1 MNGHFEHSG
10 NRIDPLPAEFSAAHQ
25 EIDARLAEAAAQEE
39 IPAGLNA
46 RVFQASVSMLPHRR
60 KSRTL
65 RLVGA
70 GQAAFER
77 LTLGRL
83 AMAAMVLLSCSV
95 AIWVLNSQHHMS
107 GISGS
112 GGILARSV
120 SHASIDWM
128 PQEATAK
135 IDRDLS
141 YLLDTNDLT
150 SPDDIN
156 HDLVKLVSELEM

>member
-10 NRIDPLPAEFSAAHQ
+10 NRIDPLPAEFSAAHR
-25 EIDARLAEAAAQEE
+25 EIDARLGEVVAQEE
-39 IPAGLNA
+39 IPAGLNS
-46 RVFQASVSMLPHRR
+46 RLFQASVLMLPHRR

-70 GQAAFER
+70 GQAALER

-95 AIWVLNSQHHMS
+95 AIWVLNSQH
-107 GISGS
+107 GISG
-112 GGILARSV
+112 GGGVLVRNV
-120 SHASIDWM
+120 SHAPIDWM

-135 IDRDLS
+135 LDRDLS
-141 YLLDTNDLT
+141 YLLETNDLT